1 MQVHAAPGEPRWRPG
16 SEAAGGCGDPSGARV
31 GSANVVELVVLLE
44 LQHVVEDALKL
55 RTSAVTRAAPAS
67 GEMCGTCAVL

>member
-1 MQVHAAPGEPRWRPG
+1 
-16 SEAAGGCGDPSGARV
+16 V